1 MLGYELWRGLTFT
14 IHACPASQLVAT
26 IYALVQHSQF
36 FHAVNLLCFFLTPH
50 AVSLSAFVET
60 LPAHIFS
67 TRCGGDRL
75 FRAAVRAHPLAIDQ
89 IGACQAVPP
98 CVNTRASTQRA
109 IRPFQSF
116 ICRGRRLGEPTLR
129 EAPVELVQRA
139 NGPPG

>member
-1 MLGYELWRGLTFT
+1 MAGAHVYHSRVSGVAASCDYIRSGSAFS
-14 IHACPASQLVAT
+14 IFSRSQLVM
-26 IYALVQHSQF
+26 
-36 FHAVNLLCFFLTPH
+36 FFLTPH